1 MEKFTKEDFIM
12 LACLAQMFLIIF
24 NAMQLKGITL

>member
-1 MEKFTKEDFIM
+1 MVNFGREDLIL
-12 LACLAQMFLIIF
+12 LACFAQMFLIIF